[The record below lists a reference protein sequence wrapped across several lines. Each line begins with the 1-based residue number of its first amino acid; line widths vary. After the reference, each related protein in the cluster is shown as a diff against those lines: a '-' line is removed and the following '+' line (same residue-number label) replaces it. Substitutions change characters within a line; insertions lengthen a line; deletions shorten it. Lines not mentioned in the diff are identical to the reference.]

1 MGFKKPQTQIGI
13 IFILVLG
20 LYAIACVLLF
30 RKNSERGPQG
40 KSGADGTNGTNG
52 NDGINGPKGN
62 DGATGT
68 SGFTVIRCK
77 IDTYSDIEILDT
89 SILNDKPVSVFI
101 SDSKKKL
108 TVVVSGTSFD
118 SLRDKI
124 ILTQCISN
132 EQFDIFDNNWQDHEY
147 LYHELSPHTFDITQ
161 SQLLLE
167 KKDNTSFISED
178 VTIVIM

>member
-132 EQFDIFDNNWQDHEY
+132 KSFTIYDDWQD

-161 SQLLLE
+161 SKLLLE
-167 KKDNTSFISED
+167 KKDTTSFYMED